1 MTMKR
6 KNPTYTEEQKTEF
19 CEMAQYAGIGA
30 TIRELGYPTY
40 TAAAYWMEQRGVKAK
55 KVDIMAKAR
64 EFHAYYHV
72 EDMLKVV
79 DEAMNVV
86 TELYSKCETADDAN
100 KLANAVSKLVT
111 SRQLLEGKAN
121 SIVEKREVTQSD
133 LEIIDLLNE
142 QKMQNDAIEKQN
154 NAHDAA
160 EKENKAQIPEPK
172 GK

>member
-1 MTMKR
+1 MTIKR
-6 KNPTYTEEQKTEF
+6 KNPTYTDEQKAEF
-19 CEMAQYAGIGA
+19 CELAQYVGIGA
-30 TIRELGYPTY
+30 AIRELGYPTY

-64 EFHAYYHV
+64 QFHAYYHV

-111 SRQLLEGKAN
+111 SRQLLEGKAS
-121 SIVEKREVTQSD
+121 SIVDKRETTQTD
-133 LEIIDLLNE
+133 LEIMQLLNE
-142 QKMQNDAIEKQN
+142 QRMQNDAI
-154 NAHDAA
+154 